1 MTGIGS
7 GYSGSIV
14 TGTEVCTTVS
24 AGFSSLSGK
33 FCSSDKYWG
42 FAIIATKITIAM
54 PAKRARTSP
63 ESTYNTG
70 HGAIKNLHETKVPW
84 IQPMHISGLL
94 NPIKS
99 YVPDFR

>member
-1 MTGIGS
+1 
-7 GYSGSIV
+7 V
-14 TGTEVCTTVS
+14 TGTGFCATVS
-24 AGFSSLSGK
+24 PGFCSLSGN

-42 FAIIATKITIAM
+42 FAIIATTITIAM

-70 HGAIKNLHETKVPW
+70 HGAIKNLHEAYVPQ
-84 IQPMHISGLL
+84 IQPLEIPGAE

-99 YVPDFR
+99 YVPDCC